1 MLIVLYQFTV
11 KEGYQKSFETSWA
24 TVTEGIK
31 RTKGS
36 LGSRLHTTEDPLV
49 YIAYA
54 QWPSREVLVAS
65 SAGAGMSSEF
75 DENELEALRIMKE
88 SALKIETLHKLTV
101 CDDKLV
107 TPF

>member
-11 KEGYQKSFETSWA
+11 KDGFQKDFETSWA
-24 TVTEGIK
+24 AVTDAIK

-54 QWPSREVLVAS
+54 QWPSSEVLIRS
-65 SAGAGMSSEF
+65 SAGTGMSSEF
-75 DENELEALRIMKE
+75 NENELGALKIMKE
-88 SALKIETLHKLTV
+88 SASKIETLHKMTV
-101 CDDKLV
+101 CDDRLAE
-107 TPF
+107 PF

>member
-11 KEGYQKSFETSWA
+11 KEGYEKIFETSWA
-24 TVTEGIK
+24 AVTEGIK

-54 QWPSREVLVAS
+54 QWPSKEVLAAS
-65 SAGAGMSSEF
+65 SAGSGMSSEF
-75 DENELEALRIMKE
+75 DANELEALRIMKE
-88 SALKIETLHKLTV
+88 SASKIETLHKMTV

-107 TPF
+107 EPF